1 MLITGIL
8 LGVVAWAL
16 WTAKDLFFRVEEGQ
30 LAVVTR
36 FGGALKRGGTLATWG
51 PGLHFK
57 WPFDRALVV
66 SLREQLFALSTEG
79 AEPVMLN
86 DGTVIRLDA
95 MLRYLP
101 EADGL
106 ERFLFGMH
114 HPQEHL
120 AGLFSCLLRNEVA
133 NVKVDREALSPAA
146 FTMTGTDDV
155 GGAYALLRK
164 SRGLVNERIA
174 AFCQA
179 HLRERY
185 GVRFTAVDVTDIHP
199 PDELADALN
208 AVMRARAQTEELK
221 FRAESG
227 CAQRV
232 LAAEE
237 GVAIAE
243 LRAGAVEAEMVTLGQ
258 HLQGL
263 EQGGV
268 LDTYVQRRRDE
279 VLADV
284 RTVYVKS
291 QEAR

>member
-1 MLITGIL
+1 MVL
-8 LGVVAWAL
+8 LGIGIGVVL
-16 WTAKDLFFRVEEGQ
+16 WLVWISKDVYFRVEEGQ

-36 FGGALKRGGTLATWG
+36 FGGVLRRNGSLLTYG
-51 PGLHFK
+51 PGLHRK
-57 WPFDRALVV
+57 WPYEKAVVV
-66 SLREQLFALSTEG
+66 SLREQLYALSGEGG

-86 DGTVIRLDA
+86 DGTVIRIDG
-95 MLRYLP
+95 MLRYVP
-101 EADGL
+101 EEKDL

-120 AGLFSCLLRNEVA
+120 AGLFSCLMRNEVA
-133 NVKVDREALSPAA
+133 NVKVDRVPATLLSPAR
-146 FTMTGTDDV
+146 DDV

-164 SRGLVNERIA
+164 SRRLVNERIS
-174 AFCQA
+174 AFCQTNLA
-179 HLRERY
+179 ERY
-185 GVRFTAVDVTDIHP
+185 GVRFTAVDLTDLHP

-208 AVMRARAQTEELK
+208 AVMRARALVDELR

-243 LRAGAVEAEMVTLGQ
+243 LRAAAVEAEMVTMGK
-258 HLQGL
+258 HLESL
-263 EQGGV
+263 EHDGV
-268 LDTYVQRRRDE
+268 LGTYVQRRRDE

-284 RTVYVKS
+284 RTVYLKES
-291 QEAR
+291 R